1 MLQVILAILAFCFL
15 VFMHELGH
23 FAAAKLSG
31 VQVNEFWIGMG
42 PNIVSKEINGTL
54 YCLKWLPFGGACVME
69 GEDEESESDRS
80 FQKASLPRRMA
91 IILAGPIMNFIVGFL
106 IVLCLVGF
114 RPWALVSTTISGFND
129 GFAYSGETML
139 MEGDEILSIDGYRVL
154 VRSDV
159 ETGIAYGADDGVYTI
174 VVKRDGEKVQLRNLP
189 LTKDF
194 VNESGTP
201 IFGIQFE
208 EMEKN
213 IGSVLV
219 LSAKESVN
227 YARMVWDSVVQL
239 VTGKVGVGQLSG
251 PVGVADVMAT
261 QAKQSLYSFF
271 TLVAFISINLGLMNL
286 LPIPAL
292 DGGRFL
298 FLLIEAVF
306 RRPVPAKYEAYVH
319 AAGFALLIGLLVFV
333 TGQDILRIIA
343 R

>member
-1 MLQVILAILAFCFL
+1 MFQIILAILAFCFL

-42 PNIVSKEINGTL
+42 PNIVSKKINGTL

-91 IILAGPIMNFIVGFL
+91 IIVAGPFMNFIVGFV
-106 IVLCLVGF
+106 IVLCLLSF
-114 RPWALVSTTISGFND
+114 QSESFISTTISGFND

-139 MEGDEILSIDGYRVL
+139 MEGDEILSIDGYRIL
-154 VRSDV
+154 VRQDI
-159 ETGIAYGADDGVYTI
+159 ETGLSYGEDDGVYTF
-174 VVKRDGEKVQLRNLP
+174 VVKRDGMKIPINDLA

-194 VNESGTP
+194 VSENGTP

-208 EMEKN
+208 EIEKN
-213 IGSVLV
+213 AGSVLV
-219 LSAKESVN
+219 LGVKQSLN

-239 VTGKVGVGQLSG
+239 VTGKVGINQLSG

-261 QAKQSLYSFF
+261 RAKQSLDSFF

-298 FLLIEAVF
+298 FLLIEAIF
-306 RRPVPAKYEAYVH
+306 RRPVSAKYEAYVH

-333 TGQDILRIIA
+333 TGQDIIRIIA